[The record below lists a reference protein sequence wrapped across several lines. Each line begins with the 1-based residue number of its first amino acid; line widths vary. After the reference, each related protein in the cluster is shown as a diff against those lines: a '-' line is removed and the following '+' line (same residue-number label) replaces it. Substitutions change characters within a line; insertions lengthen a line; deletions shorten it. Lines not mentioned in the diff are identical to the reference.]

1 MPHMIIR
8 GISVPQIQSI
18 SKALVADLATLCACG
33 TDNFMLE
40 CLPTISIQDGQVSD
54 TYPFIEVGWFDRGQ
68 EVRDAYASIV
78 TKHILATGVPEVEI
92 AFKVYREDSYYWNG
106 KLV

>member
-1 MPHMIIR
+1 MPHMIVR
-8 GISVPQIQSI
+8 GISVPHIQSI
-18 SKALVADLATLCACG
+18 STALITELAEVCSCG

-40 CLPTISIQDGQVSD
+40 CLPTVSIFQGEICE
-54 TYPFIEVGWFDRGQ
+54 TYPFIEVGWFERGQ
-68 EVRDAYASIV
+68 EIRDGYAQV
-78 TKHILATGVPEVEI
+78 LTKHILSLGIPEVEI

>member
-1 MPHMIIR
+1 MPHMIVR
-8 GISVPQIQSI
+8 GIPVPQIQSI
-18 SKALVADLATLCACG
+18 STALIAELATLCSCG

-40 CLPTISIQDGQVSD
+40 CLPTVSIFDGKQCE

-68 EVRDAYASIV
+68 EVRDAYASIL
-78 TKHILATGVPEVEI
+78 TKHILSTGVPEVEI